1 MKRFCR
7 DIAFTYVFGIIMVVA
22 LEVAIYRT
30 PNEFRYKD
38 WYMTENADKIK
49 TLILGNSLFSNSFDP
64 HVLGDS
70 VFNGAIAGRDLYYD
84 VQVLKKYAPSMS
96 NLKVV
101 LVPLH
106 VFLPVKPTCSLG
118 IEQYQYARYMGIP
131 LGHNPLQYSALF
143 SGNVSFKAFAS
154 MSVFEKI
161 EHKEDEWNPD
171 IDSIGY
177 CPVFRIWDGHSIS
190 VPVWKFEEGIRNR
203 DLFIDLITEMAKD
216 CNDLGVRLIIILP
229 PAADVYIN
237 RVDPRLY
244 DSIETIIPRL
254 NKTCNF
260 EYKFYHDDPEFCSDS
275 LYADELHLNYW
286 GARKFAE
293 RVKRDFGL

>member
-1 MKRFCR
+1 MKRFSIDMLITALFSCTM
-7 DIAFTYVFGIIMVVA
+7 FVV
-22 LEVAIYRT
+22 LEMAIYHT
-30 PNEFRYKD
+30 TNEHSYKN
-38 WYMTENADKIK
+38 WYMTENADRIK

-70 VFNGAIAGRDLYYD
+70 VFNGAISGRNLYYD
-84 VQVLKKYAPSMS
+84 VQILKKYTPLMS
-96 NLKVV
+96 NLKTI

-106 VFLPVKPTCSLG
+106 VCLPVKPSRSLG
-118 IEQYQYARYMGIP
+118 IEQYRYARYMSIP
-131 LGHNPLQYSALF
+131 YGHNPLQYSALF
-143 SGNVSFKAFAS
+143 SGNISLKAFTS
-154 MSVFEKI
+154 ISVFAKI
-161 EHKEDEWNPD
+161 EHKEDEWGPD

-177 CPVFRIWDGHSIS
+177 CPVFHIWNGRSIS
-190 VPVWKFEEGIRNR
+190 VPVWTFEEVMRNR
-203 DLFIDLITEMAKD
+203 DLFIDLITEMAKN
-216 CNDLGVRLIIILP
+216 CNALGVRLIIILP

-254 NKTCNF
+254 HKTCNF
-260 EYKFYHDDPEFCSDS
+260 EYKFYHDDPEFRSDS